1 MAASQSSLS
10 RRRVAAIQSLSSAL
24 RADHHAD
31 ATEAIPAAPPINT
44 ACVQL
49 KPSSV
54 PATGVTKRNETTSAL
69 IDDTSEIE
77 EPSESLMATSDAAGP

>member
-54 PATGVTKRNETTSAL
+54 PATGVTKRNETTSAP
-69 IDDTSEIE
+69 IDDARETAD
-77 EPSESLMATSDAAGP
+77 PSESLMAATDVAEP